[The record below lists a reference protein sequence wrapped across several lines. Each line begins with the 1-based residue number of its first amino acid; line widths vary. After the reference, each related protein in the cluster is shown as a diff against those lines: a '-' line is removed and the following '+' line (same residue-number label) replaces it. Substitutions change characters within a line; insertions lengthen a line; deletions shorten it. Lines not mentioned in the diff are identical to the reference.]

1 MKNDTVRVFVGW
13 GADGD
18 LEVTGMGQ
26 MELVVCGE
34 SIPCDCVFLSHADR
48 SVFLFG

>member
-1 MKNDTVRVFVGW
+1 MKNDTVRVFVGR
-13 GADGD
+13 GTDGD
-18 LEVTGMGQ
+18 LEATGMDQ

-34 SIPCDCVFLSHADR
+34 SIPCDRVFLSYADR